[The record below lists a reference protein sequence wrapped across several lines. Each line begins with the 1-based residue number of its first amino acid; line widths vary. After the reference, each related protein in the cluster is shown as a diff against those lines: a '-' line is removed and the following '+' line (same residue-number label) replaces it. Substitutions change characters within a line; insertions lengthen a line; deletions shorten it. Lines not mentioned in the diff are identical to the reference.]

1 MYLFIVFC
9 FAVVIL
15 DKFMPQ
21 KLIDRLLKVFK
32 LK

>member
-1 MYLFIVFC
+1 MYLFIVFS

>member
-15 DKFMPQ
+15 DKIMPQ
-21 KLIDRLLKVFK
+21 KLIDKMLKMFK